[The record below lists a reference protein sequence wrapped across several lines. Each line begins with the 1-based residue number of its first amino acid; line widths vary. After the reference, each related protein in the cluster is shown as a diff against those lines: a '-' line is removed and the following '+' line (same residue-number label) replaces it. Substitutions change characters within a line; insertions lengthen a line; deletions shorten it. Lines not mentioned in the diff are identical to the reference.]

1 MRIRIYENHTHET
14 GIQSCKWKWKFGME
28 VSVQQTNDEF
38 NKLLWQAKT
47 NQTVNAF
54 QALICF
60 DHLWSFH
67 SVSHPS
73 DIFPGSWVHCGG
85 GDAAFPMSGKVC
97 HALDAKRLQPLQ
109 GGQASGRTDDTGIC
123 RGTPLESLEVW
134 KFVGVFPLPPHP
146 HTHTALDILIWSLLD
161 NAWIIHG
168 STNRPNQAR
177 DWPKHMPK
185 SSKALTTSGWS
196 LERVRSLLT
205 SVWRNQNSASAGR
218 CIRAKH
224 LARLWTVPLRISGCE
239 RQDMPGLSSLEG
251 LG

>member
-1 MRIRIYENHTHET
+1 M
-14 GIQSCKWKWKFGME
+14 SCARRKKTSASSRRPSLRKDWWYGNMPWYTVGKFG
-28 VSVQQTNDEF
+28 
-38 NKLLWQAKT
+38 
-47 NQTVNAF
+47 
-54 QALICF
+54 
-60 DHLWSFH
+60 
-67 SVSHPS
+67 
-73 DIFPGSWVHCGG
+73 
-85 GDAAFPMSGKVC
+85 
-97 HALDAKRLQPLQ
+97 
-109 GGQASGRTDDTGIC
+109 
-123 RGTPLESLEVW
+123 SLEVCW
-134 KFVGVFPLPPHP
+134 SISTTSTPT

-177 DWPKHMPK
+177 GWPKHMPK

>member
-1 MRIRIYENHTHET
+1 
-14 GIQSCKWKWKFGME
+14 
-28 VSVQQTNDEF
+28 
-38 NKLLWQAKT
+38 
-47 NQTVNAF
+47 
-54 QALICF
+54 
-60 DHLWSFH
+60 
-67 SVSHPS
+67 
-73 DIFPGSWVHCGG
+73 
-85 GDAAFPMSGKVC
+85 
-97 HALDAKRLQPLQ
+97 
-109 GGQASGRTDDTGIC
+109 
-123 RGTPLESLEVW
+123 LESLEVW